1 MDDAMNASGS
11 ITQHTLML
19 CLATGLTGGCTPLPP
34 LEGRSVSSALSDT
47 ESNATRLGKA
57 IFPLA
62 NAYPGK
68 SGIHPLP
75 NAHDAFAVRALLAG
89 TAERTLDIQYYIWHW
104 DMTGILLLEALHAS
118 ADRGVRVRLLLD
130 DNNTSSELDAMLMA
144 LDSHPNIE
152 VRLFN
157 PFMIRKPRV
166 IGYIT
171 DFPRANRR
179 MHNKSFTADNQVTII
194 GGRNVGDEY
203 FGAAEGV
210 LFADLDAMAVGAVV
224 KEVSNDFDRYWAS
237 ESSYPI
243 DRILSPADPAMIKEL
258 ASAASMVESDPAAVA
273 YMDAIRNSAVIRKLV
288 QGNLEQEWVVTRIVS
303 DDPGKGLGPV
313 SEDSHLTHE
322 LNEIIGEP
330 EAEVELVSPYFV
342 PTAAGVDAFVALA
355 SQGVD
360 IKVFTNSLEAT
371 DVPVVHAGYAKWRK
385 PLLEAGITLYETR
398 LLSPEAERD
407 RRTGIL
413 GSSGSSL
420 HAKTFSVDH
429 SSVFIGSFN
438 FDPRSAKLNT
448 ELGFVIDSP
457 ILAKQIEAVFDGG
470 IPENAYE
477 VRLSDSGNLY
487 WLENRGGKS
496 VRHETEPGT
505 NFWQRAMVSFLS
517 WLPIEWLL

>member
-1 MDDAMNASGS
+1 MKARGS
-11 ITQHTLML
+11 ITRSILMF
-19 CLATGLTGGCTPLPP
+19 CLTGLIKGCVSLPP
-34 LEGRSVSSALSDT
+34 LEGRSVSTALSDA

-57 IFPLA
+57 IFPSA
-62 NAYPGK
+62 EAHPGK

-75 NAHDAFAVRALLAG
+75 NAYDAFAVRALLAQ
-89 TAERTLDIQYYIWHW
+89 TADRTLDVQYYIWQW
-104 DMTGILLLEALHAS
+104 DMTGIMLLEALHAS
-118 ADRGVRVRLLLD
+118 ADRGVCVRLLLD
-130 DNNTSSELDAMLMA
+130 DNNTSSELDVMLMA

-157 PFMIRKPRV
+157 PFMIRKPRL

-171 DFPRANRR
+171 DFARTNRR

-210 LFADLDAMAVGAVV
+210 LFADLDVMAVGAVV
-224 KEVSNDFDRYWAS
+224 KEVSSDFDRYWAS
-237 ESSYPI
+237 DSSYPVA
-243 DRILSPADPAMIKEL
+243 RVLSPADPTMIEEL
-258 ASAASMVESDPAAVA
+258 TSTASIVENDPAAVA
-273 YMDAIRNSAVIRKLV
+273 YREAIRNSAVLPRLM
-288 QGNLEQEWVVTRIVS
+288 QGGLEQEWVVTRMVS
-303 DDPGKGLGPV
+303 DDPGKGLGLV
-313 SEDSHLTHE
+313 SKESHLTHALE
-322 LNEIIGEP
+322 EIIGEP
-330 EAEVELVSPYFV
+330 TAEVELVSPYFV
-342 PTAAGVDAFVALA
+342 PTASGVDAFVVLA
-355 SQGVD
+355 NRGVD
-360 IKVFTNSLEAT
+360 IKVFTNSLAVT
-371 DVPVVHAGYAKWRK
+371 DVPIVHAGYAKWRK

-457 ILAKQIEAVFDGG
+457 TLARQIDAVFDNG

-477 VRLSDSGNLY
+477 VSVSSNGDLY
-487 WLENRGGKS
+487 WLEYRGGKLL
-496 VRHETEPGT
+496 RHDTEPDT
-505 NFWQRAMVSFLS
+505 NFWQRAMVYLLS
-517 WLPIEWLL
+517 KLPIEWLL